1 MKRGA
6 AWLWVARASW
16 LLLGGVWG
24 AWLGFGGYLRLP
36 HNADS
41 FATLIAGG
49 FFSVFAL
56 VGLGAGIAVAA
67 LSGGLTER
75 LARLF
80 GAGSAAAVCI
90 ASIATLLALWQVAA
104 WVQSRYPGTGA
115 PAASPAASQEITL
128 PAARPCEHPPAQNS
142 PDRASWDS
150 ECR

>member
-6 AWLWVARASW
+6 AWLWVARVSW

-56 VGLGAGIAVAA
+56 VGLGAGMAVAA

-75 LARLF
+75 LARLL
-80 GAGSAAAVCI
+80 GVGSAVAVCI
-90 ASIATLLALWQVAA
+90 ASIATLLALWQVSG
-104 WVQSRYPGTGA
+104 WVQTRYPGTGA
-115 PAASPAASQEITL
+115 PAARPPASQAIAQ
-128 PAARPCEHPPAQNS
+128 PAPRPCEHPPAENS
-142 PDRASWDS
+142 PERASWDS